1 MKILSGIQP
10 TGSMHIGNYLG
21 AARQW
26 LKLQEEHEC
35 FFMVVDLHALTVPQN
50 PALFAKETKEKI
62 LELVA
67 IGLRP
72 DRCTLFL
79 QSSVKEHTELAWIF
93 NTLTPVSELERM
105 TQFKDKSKK
114 QSKNINAGLLT
125 YPALMAAD
133 ILLYKAEGVPVG
145 KDQEQHV
152 ELARTIARKFNTAYG
167 QTFTEPKSIIVAEGA
182 KIMSLV
188 DPTKKMSKS
197 DGEAN
202 YLSLF
207 EDPESIQKKIMRAT
221 TDKGKDIRYN
231 PDKKPGI
238 SNLMTIFSLFA
249 NIPMK
254 KVEQKFKGKG
264 YAQFKKLL
272 AELLIKE
279 LEPLRRK
286 KQELLQRDLYIQE
299 ILRQGQRKA
308 SSVAQETMQ
317 EVREKVGLLSLD

>member
-207 EDPESIQKKIMRAT
+207 EEPESIQKKIMRAT
-221 TDKGKDIRYN
+221 TDKGKDIKYN
-231 PDKKPGI
+231 SDKKPGI

>member
-1 MKILSGIQP
+1 MRILSGIQP

-21 AARQW
+21 AAKQW
-26 LKLQEEHEC
+26 LKLQEDHEC
-35 FFMVVDLHALTVPQN
+35 FFMVVDLHALTVAQN
-50 PALFAKETKEKI
+50 PASFSKETKEKI
-62 LELVA
+62 VELLA

-72 DRCTLFL
+72 ETCTLFL
-79 QSSVKEHTELAWIF
+79 QSSVKEHAELAWIF
-93 NTLTPVSELERM
+93 NTITPVSELERM

-114 QSKNINAGLLT
+114 HKQNINAGLLT

-133 ILLYKAEGVPVG
+133 ILLYKTEGVPVG
-145 KDQEQHV
+145 KDQEQHI
-152 ELARTIARKFNTAYG
+152 ELTRTIARKFNTTYG
-167 QTFTEPKSIIVAEGA
+167 QTFAEPKSLIQPEGA
-182 KIMSLV
+182 KIMSLI

-207 EDPESIQKKIMRAT
+207 EEPESIQKKIMRAT
-221 TDKGKDIRYN
+221 TDKGKDIKYN

-249 NIPMK
+249 NMPMK
-254 KVEQKFKGKG
+254 KVEQKFHGKG
-264 YAQFKKLL
+264 YAQFKKSLADLL
-272 AELLIKE
+272 VKE

-308 SSVAQETMQ
+308 SSVAQDTMK
-317 EVREKVGLLSLD
+317 EVRKKVGLLSLE

>member
-1 MKILSGIQP
+1 MRVLSGIQP
-10 TGSMHIGNYLG
+10 TGQLHLGNYLG
-21 AARQW
+21 AIKQW
-26 LKLQEEHEC
+26 IELQDQHDC
-35 FFMVVDLHALTVPQN
+35 LFMVADLHALTVQQDPEEFGKATMEKVIELISAGLN
-50 PALFAKETKEKI
+50 PEQ
-62 LELVA
+62 
-67 IGLRP
+67 
-72 DRCTLFL
+72 CTIFL
-79 QSSVKEHTELAWIF
+79 QSHVKEHAELAWIF
-93 NTLTPVSELERM
+93 NTITPVTELERM
-105 TQFKDKSKK
+105 TQYKDKAKK
-114 QSKNINAGLLT
+114 NKKNINAGLLT

-133 ILLYKAEGVPVG
+133 ILLYKAGGVPVG

-152 ELARTIARKFNTAYG
+152 ELTRTIARKFNTAYG

-207 EDPESIQKKIMRAT
+207 EEPESIQKKIMRAT
-221 TDKGKDIRYN
+221 TDKGKDIKYN
-231 PDKKPGI
+231 SDKKPGI

-308 SSVAQETMQ
+308 SSVAQDTMQ
-317 EVREKVGLLSLD
+317 EVRTKVGLLSID

>member
-152 ELARTIARKFNTAYG
+152 ELTRTIARKFNTAYG

-207 EDPESIQKKIMRAT
+207 EEPESIQKKIMRAT
-221 TDKGKDIRYN
+221 TDKGKDIKYN
-231 PDKKPGI
+231 SDKKPGI